1 MMMMI
6 WYDIVSLSHV
16 LNYFLKYLL
25 YLVHDFVIFYLS
37 NWLIFSVEYS
47 LHLLSPKQLSLSAE
61 NALTTVCQTRWQI
74 LSGKEGGLAAAPPY
88 EPTPTPSRLS
98 PLGLDC
104 RPYMPRGRCWPSKN
118 YCRPTFQNV
127 STLLE
132 SCAKVASDTLR
143 DIFQHAPVIKAPP
156 TARASSMWL
165 TMQQRLCWQKKW
177 WPHNGVYLRH
187 GPHGPY
193 PTFWVGPICT

>member
-1 MMMMI
+1 MMI

-104 RPYMPRGRCWPSKN
+104 RPYDHTCLVAGVNPAKTIVVPLSKT
-118 YCRPTFQNV
+118 CRRFSRVVRKLRVTHSETYS
-127 STLLE
+127 STHLSSRLRPLHVLAACDWLC
-132 SCAKVASDTLR
+132 SRDCVDRRSDGH
-143 DIFQHAPVIKAPP
+143 IMGCI
-156 TARASSMWL
+156 
-165 TMQQRLCWQKKW
+165 
-177 WPHNGVYLRH
+177 
-187 GPHGPY
+187 
-193 PTFWVGPICT
+193 